1 MHRRKQPLPA
11 VAVASTAA
19 NTLVPRAAKPWA
31 GQLRGHAVT
40 SPRPHCQPRVS
51 PAVALVLVSLSTHPR
66 GAGDPKATSPAFL
79 CPYGRAQRM
88 PNCTTPPRGCRG
100 SGILGAV
107 EGTPLAFCWA
117 PHLVLTPLQPAAIL
131 MHLPHRL
138 AHPMPH
144 SSPFLFPWLETSFP
158 FQISCGKPRSFAAR
172 GPATPVGAVKPTPA
186 ASDLPYRQEGQ
197 PVCVT
202 GGTVPS
208 QSTAAGRAEPHSPS
222 AGLRSAILHLWAL
235 PLFWGRHRDR
245 SKSKASQNSPGG
257 CTQTP
262 EGCWQLVLLLCI
274 PVSCI
279 LQRAEFPAPLSAPFT
294 TQGTEESKKPLASH
308 ILPMPGAVRAQAG
321 RCSPRST
328 AAPRASA
335 RRLRERRIQPGSSV
349 LHHRQPWARGT
360 GQLPWC
366 GIGAQGGQDPLLP
379 PQSYPPAARARR
391 RPHKGRKGTGV
402 PGHGQLA
409 EKGVGT
415 SR

>member
-11 VAVASTAA
+11 VASIAA

-31 GQLRGHAVT
+31 GQLRGRAVT

-117 PHLVLTPLQPAAIL
+117 PHLVLTPLQPGAIL

-144 SSPFLFPWLETSFP
+144 SSPFLFPRLETSFP
-158 FQISCGKPRSFAAR
+158 FQMSCGKPRSFAAR
-172 GPATPVGAVKPTPA
+172 GAQTAAWGPAAPVGAVKPTPA
-186 ASDLPYRQEGQ
+186 ASDLPYGQEGL

-208 QSTAAGRAEPHSPS
+208 QSTATGRAEPHSPS

-257 CTQTP
+257 CTQTS
-262 EGCWQLVLLLCI
+262 EGLWQLVLLLCI
-274 PVSCI
+274 PASCI
-279 LQRAEFPAPLSAPFT
+279 LESRISSSPLCSLHHPRK
-294 TQGTEESKKPLASH
+294 EESKKPLASH
-308 ILPMPGAVRAQAG
+308 ILPMPELRLA
-321 RCSPRST
+321 
-328 AAPRASA
+328 AAP
-335 RRLRERRIQPGSSV
+335 L
-349 LHHRQPWARGT
+349 
-360 GQLPWC
+360 
-366 GIGAQGGQDPLLP
+366 GALQVPVP
-379 PQSYPPAARARR
+379 
-391 RPHKGRKGTGV
+391 V
-402 PGHGQLA
+402 PGG
-409 EKGVGT
+409 
-415 SR
+415 